1 MAKPRIR
8 LVVAGSN
15 PFHLMRCLAAARKA
29 VDYIK
34 PYADLSLV
42 ISMSPGMKSGIMVE
56 DVAFIECE
64 DEEEVLEK
72 LIVISAD
79 IAMNRKI
86 AELASAAL
94 GMY

>member
-8 LVVAGSN
+8 LIVAGSN
-15 PFHLMRCLAAARKA
+15 PFHLMRCLTAARKA
-29 VDYIK
+29 MDYIR
-34 PYADLSLV
+34 PYAELSLV
-42 ISMSPGMKSGIMVE
+42 ISMSPGIRNGIIVE

-72 LIVISAD
+72 LIVLSAD

-86 AELASAAL
+86 VELASAAL
-94 GMY
+94 DVH